1 MAASVSLVTV
11 WLNLA
16 SEPSI
21 SQSFPSMSKLEVNT
35 KRPGEARLNANGRTR
50 LIRKPAKART
60 FALSLP
66 ICTRAQID
74 WLELY
79 AGELV
84 LVRDDRGR
92 KVWCTYFDAP
102 IDEAQVNDQ
111 GERLGDVTLALVEIT
126 HSEVV

>member
-1 MAASVSLVTV
+1 MAAEVALTTV

-21 SQSFPSMSKLEVNT
+21 SQSFPAMSKLEVNT

-66 ICTRAQID
+66 NCTRAQID

-84 LVRDDRGR
+84 IVRDDRKR
-92 KVWCTYFDAP
+92 KIPCVYFDVP
-102 IDEAQVNDQ
+102 IDEEPGDADS
-111 GERLGDVTLALVEIT
+111 GDVTLALTEIT
-126 HSEVV
+126 YSEAV